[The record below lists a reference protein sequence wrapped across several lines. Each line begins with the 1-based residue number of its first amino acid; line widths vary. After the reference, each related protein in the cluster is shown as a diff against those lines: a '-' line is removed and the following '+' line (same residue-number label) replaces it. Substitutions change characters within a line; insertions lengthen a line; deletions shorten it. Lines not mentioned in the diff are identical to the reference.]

1 MLRKEVRVPRTRRP
15 AGLDSE
21 TKHARRRG
29 ARVTSDGS
37 ATYAPAM
44 KRVAVLLLPGFA
56 AVSSAVAAGWPGP
69 PQTAAPR
76 LERQGPP
83 AAWVESAS
91 HSRWMAFSSYCWSAP
106 IATGRKAVCA
116 DMIPPQSRTDLPT
129 LRVSR
134 GELLRIHLGF
144 SAREAHL
151 TLFQQ
156 LGFRHYVLRTGRLL
170 TWRVSNEGVVSV
182 DVRAAAGD
190 GAYLLRLRLRN

>member
-1 MLRKEVRVPRTRRP
+1 
-15 AGLDSE
+15 
-21 TKHARRRG
+21 
-29 ARVTSDGS
+29 
-37 ATYAPAM
+37 
-44 KRVAVLLLPGFA
+44 
-56 AVSSAVAAGWPGP
+56 
-69 PQTAAPR
+69 
-76 LERQGPP
+76 
-83 AAWVESAS
+83 
-91 HSRWMAFSSYCWSAP
+91 
-106 IATGRKAVCA
+106 
-116 DMIPPQSRTDLPT
+116 MIPPQSRTDLPT